1 MGIRVGRS
9 NPKPF
14 DGDAS
19 INLHVGKQKQ
29 TYTEDERKALVDSLM
44 RLPKDKII
52 PALRSAGLD
61 KEADEVEQKFA
72 QEHLGE
78 LRKEKVAEIMALPEE
93 ERIAA
98 LLDAGFN
105 EEAAAESK
113 RQAEAKIW
121 SAVITLLNQ
130 YKVIDITDE
139 ATHAVLEKASTP
151 EMGNDER
158 VLFLNEN
165 GLEALSSAYMEAI
178 GGKSLEDIEAPLKE
192 AAKEAAAAENA
203 GEGTGEGTGEGAGVA
218 ENPENPGT
226 VETPDNGEKPVD
238 EGETPTDGT
247 GNATETE
254 KKKVGRP
261 PKAAKE

>member
-1 MGIRVGRS
+1 MS
-9 NPKPF
+9 F
-14 DGDAS
+14 Y
-19 INLHVGKQKQ
+19 
-29 TYTEDERKALVDSLM
+29 TYY
-44 RLPKDKII
+44 
-52 PALRSAGLD
+52 
-61 KEADEVEQKFA
+61 
-72 QEHLGE
+72 
-78 LRKEKVAEIMALPEE
+78 
-93 ERIAA
+93 IAA

-130 YKVIDITDE
+130 YKVIDIADE

-165 GLEALSSAYMEAI
+165 GLESLSSAYMEAI

-203 GEGTGEGTGEGAGVA
+203 GEGPGEGTGEGAGVA

-247 GNATETE
+247 GDATETE

>member
-14 DGDAS
+14 NGDAS

-98 LLDAGFN
+98 LFDAGFN

-165 GLEALSSAYMEAI
+165 GLEALSAAYMEAI

-192 AAKEAAAAENA
+192 AAKEAAAENA

-218 ENPENPGT
+218 ENSDNPGT
-226 VETPDNGEKPVD
+226 VETPDNGEKPAD

-247 GNATETE
+247 GDATETE